1 MRQHSI
7 KTTYLIH
14 HTLINNSA
22 VSELISENNIFLLV
36 AEPEVNYPYAVIKR
50 TGIMSG
56 RGDKDYIE
64 DTVNFRID
72 VYSDKYD
79 QAADIADAIRFAL
92 EGWVL
97 QDSSIRLTNI
107 TLTSANEDWVTDAYE
122 QSISFKAEVS
132 GPITT
137 DNS

>member
-1 MRQHSI
+1 
-7 KTTYLIH
+7 
-14 HTLINNSA
+14 
-22 VSELISENNIFLLV
+22 
-36 AEPEVNYPYAVIKR
+36 
-50 TGIMSG
+50 MSG

-107 TLTSANEDWVTDAYE
+107 TLTSANEDWITDAYE